1 MVMMVVVVMSVM
13 MIDRVSCIPGWLT
26 TPYVVKDDLEL
37 LILLPP
43 PRKSW
48 DRPCATM
55 PSYQRGVFDERNTV
69 SWELK
74 VELFGRVHI
83 WYA

>member
-1 MVMMVVVVMSVM
+1 MMVVVVMSVM

-48 DRPCATM
+48 GRGQGLLGGSSLPRAAAGAVA
-55 PSYQRGVFDERNTV
+55 PSSACWARLGESVPG
-69 SWELK
+69 S
-74 VELFGRVHI
+74 
-83 WYA
+83 